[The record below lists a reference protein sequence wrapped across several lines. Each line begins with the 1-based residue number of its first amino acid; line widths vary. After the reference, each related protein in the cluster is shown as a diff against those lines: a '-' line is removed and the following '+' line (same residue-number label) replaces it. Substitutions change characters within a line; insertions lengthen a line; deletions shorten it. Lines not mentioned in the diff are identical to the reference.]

1 MDVKNKKLFY
11 RTAQIICCL
20 FCLLSAQTA
29 FSEPESKAVLHPHGL
44 LWKIQKNNQTPSYL
58 FGTIHISDS
67 RVIQLLDV
75 VQTALEETDTFAME
89 VVLDQSAQ
97 IAISR
102 ASFFSADELLEDYID
117 ELQMDRINQIM
128 YQYYGINPD
137 TVNKMKPWAVMATIS
152 SPPPESN
159 KTVLDLQLQSMANE
173 YAHPV
178 VGLETVEEQVDA
190 LSGMTRA
197 EQLWLLNKSV
207 DDFEKNMSLLE
218 RMIESYLQRDL
229 QGLIQE
235 QEDLMDDSSTIDD
248 RFMEK
253 LLDQR
258 NVKMAR
264 RLDALMQNKSVFAAI
279 GALHLPSE
287 KGVLHLLE
295 QQGYSVT
302 AIY

>member
-1 MDVKNKKLFY
+1 MDVKSKALFY

-20 FCLLSAQTA
+20 FWALFAQNA
-29 FSEPESKAVLHPHGL
+29 FSGPESRAVLHPQGL
-44 LWKIQKNNQTPSYL
+44 LWKIQKNNQPPSYL

-75 VQTALEETDTFAME
+75 VQTALQETDVFAME
-89 VVLDQSAQ
+89 VILDQHAQ

-102 ASFFSADELLEDYID
+102 ASFFSDDELLEDYID
-117 ELQMDRINQIM
+117 TLQLDRINQIM
-128 YQYYGINPD
+128 YQYYGINPEI
-137 TVNKMKPWAVMATIS
+137 VNRMKPWAVMATIS

-159 KTVLDLQLQSMANE
+159 KTVLDIQLQSLASE
-173 YAHPV
+173 YDHPV
-178 VGLETVEEQVDA
+178 FGLETVAEQVEA

-207 DDFEKNMSLLE
+207 DDFEKNMGLLE
-218 RMIESYLQRDL
+218 RMIESYLKRDL

-235 QEDLMDDSSTIDD
+235 QAELMDDKSSIDD

-258 NVKMAR
+258 NLKMAER
-264 RLDALMQNKSVFAAI
+264 MIAIMKNKSVFVAI
-279 GALHLPSE
+279 GALHLPGK

-295 QQGYSVT
+295 KAGYQVEK
-302 AIY
+302 IY